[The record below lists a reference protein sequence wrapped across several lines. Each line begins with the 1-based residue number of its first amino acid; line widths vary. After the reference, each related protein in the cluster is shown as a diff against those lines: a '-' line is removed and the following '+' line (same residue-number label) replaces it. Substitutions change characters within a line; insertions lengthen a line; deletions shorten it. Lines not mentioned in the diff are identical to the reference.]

1 VGGGTAGSLVT
12 QMAPTRMA
20 DQVGRVLSGRYR
32 LRAALG
38 SGASAQ
44 VFLADDAVLG
54 RQVAVKL
61 LHPALAG
68 DATFLRRFQAEARA
82 AAGLNHPHIVAVY
95 DWGDD
100 EDSPY
105 LVCEYLAGGSLRDL
119 LDDGRRLTPSQ
130 ALLVGLEAAHALHF
144 AHRRSIV
151 HRDIKP
157 GNLLF
162 DNDGRLRIADF
173 GMARALAEAA
183 WTEPAGA
190 LLGTARYAAPE
201 QVKGESVDGRADIY
215 ALSVTL
221 VEAVTGS
228 APFAADTTIA
238 TLMAR
243 VDTPLEAPTEL
254 EALGPVVELGGRPDK
269 NDRPDAAG
277 FAQALDAAARELPA
291 PDPLPLVGPAD
302 DVTVVTE
309 DATELGLASTGE
321 TPVVAGA
328 RRRRRW
334 PWAVL
339 IAVLALAAG
348 IGAAWALTRS
358 SSTPTHAMPS
368 VRGASE
374 ADAVNALKPLKVKV
388 TVSRPF
394 VDGTAAGIVLDSRP
408 VAGAKVHEHST
419 VLLTV
424 SQGPPPVGVPDLS
437 NVSQQTATERLDNAG
452 LTLGNVTSRFDE
464 NIGAGVVLDWT
475 PKGQVPK
482 HSAIAL
488 TVSGGPRPRTVP
500 SVNGKSYDQAAAALQ
515 AVGLVAVRADAFSDT
530 VPKDQVIGTAPGA
543 GASVNRGGKVT
554 VNVSKG
560 PDLVAVPDVTNKSVQ
575 DATTIMQQAGLSIGN
590 VFGPP
595 NKKVFTTDPAAGT
608 QVKRGS
614 SVNVY
619 TK

>member
-1 VGGGTAGSLVT
+1 
-12 QMAPTRMA
+12 MA
-20 DQVGRVLSGRYR
+20 DQVGRVLGGRYR

-44 VFLADDAVLG
+44 VFLADDAALG
-54 RQVAVKL
+54 RQVAVKV

-68 DATFLRRFQAEARA
+68 DSTFLRRFQAEARA
-82 AAGLNHPHIVAVY
+82 AAGLTHPHIMAVY

-100 EDSPY
+100 EESPY
-105 LVCEYLAGGSLRDL
+105 LVCEYLAGGSLRAL

-130 ALLVGLEAAHALHF
+130 ALLVGLESAHALHY
-144 AHRRSIV
+144 AHRRSII

-221 VEAVTGS
+221 IEAVTGKV
-228 APFAADTTIA
+228 PFAADTTIG

-243 VDTPLEAPTEL
+243 VDRPVEAPAEM

-269 NDRPDAAG
+269 NDRPDAAA
-277 FAQALDAAARELPA
+277 FARALDAAARELPA
-291 PDPLPLVGPAD
+291 PDPLPLAGPPA
-302 DVTVVTE
+302 DVTVITE
-309 DATELGLASTGE
+309 DATELGLASTGQ
-321 TPVVAGA
+321 TPVVADPAGR

-339 IAVLALAAG
+339 IIAVLVLAGLGTAV
-348 IGAAWALTRS
+348 ALTRS
-358 SSTPTHAMPS
+358 SATPTHPMPS
-368 VRGASE
+368 LQGKPE
-374 ADAVNALKPLKVKV
+374 AEAVNALKPLKVKLAFN
-388 TVSRPF
+388 RPF
-394 VDGTAAGIVLDSRP
+394 VDGTQAGIVLDTRP
-408 VAGAKVHEHST
+408 VAGAKVHEGST
-419 VLLTV
+419 VRMTV
-424 SQGPPPVGVPDLS
+424 SQGPPPVGVPDLT
-437 NVSQQTATERLDNAG
+437 NLPKAAATDKLVAAG
-452 LTLGNVTSRFDE
+452 LAVGNVTNTYNE
-464 NIGAGVVLDWT
+464 QIPAGTVLEWS
-475 PKGQVPK
+475 PKGEVPK

-488 TVSGGPRPRTVP
+488 TVSAGPKPRTVQNVAGQP
-500 SVNGKSYDQAAAALQ
+500 YAQAAALLQ
-515 AVGLVAVRADAFSDT
+515 QAGLTPVRNDVFNDT
-530 VPKDQVIGTAPGA
+530 VPIGQVVGTSPAA
-543 GASVNRGGKVT
+543 GASVDRGGKVT

-560 PDLVAVPDVTNKSVQ
+560 PDLVGVPDVGGKSVQ